1 MKNMFVGDVWANTV
15 YIYIILYIYIFIYII
30 CTYIT
35 YNILASDFKTDAP
48 QRLEYFSG
56 VEPPTRRTHPVLCAS
71 NHLW

>member
-1 MKNMFVGDVWANTV
+1 MS
-15 YIYIILYIYIFIYII
+15 
-30 CTYIT
+30 YIT